1 MINFRKLFL
10 AVIPTVTLFIS
21 SYAATG
27 VPTSDERR
35 EITDVL
41 CRILRREVLGGGCKI
56 ERMRANGDR
65 LEIYASAGLSYYPFR
80 EDNVQAMYD
89 SIRAVLP
96 SEYDCYKIVLYT
108 DRHNIEQ
115 LIPRFHRTKASEA
128 IRFTNQS
135 KRPLVKRVSS
145 QNSPSQGLA
154 GRHIA
159 MWQSHGRYFEAD
171 DNMWRWQRSRLWET
185 VEDLYTQSYVLPYL
199 VPMLENAGAN
209 VLLPRERDTQSNEI
223 IIDNDEGVDDS
234 RYVEV
239 SGAEKWQKA
248 GVGFAHTRET
258 YLSGQNPFKDGTT
271 RQVNSF
277 TRGKESRAEWR
288 AAIPEKGEYA
298 VYVAYE
304 SFGAESAD
312 DATYTV
318 HHAGGES
325 QFSVNQTMGGGMWI
339 YLGHF
344 EFDEGDERLL
354 VSLSNISLTADKK
367 ISADAVKIGGGWGNV
382 ARIVPKS
389 MQKPDID
396 YEPMVSEYP
405 RWCEGARYWL
415 QWSGFE
421 RDVYAPKDDLDDY
434 KEDYMSRA
442 HWVNAVMGG
451 SERLPKE
458 KGKSIPLDLALAFHS
473 DAGVRTNEDIIGT
486 LGIFYTHNNKG
497 RFEGG
502 ADRYLSR
509 ELTDLVMS
517 QIVGDIRQTYE
528 PNWTRRGMWNRSY
541 YEARVPAVPTML
553 LELLSHQNF
562 ADMRYGN
569 DPRFKFLVSRAI
581 YKGIL
586 RYLSS
591 QYGKPYTVQPLPVES
606 FSAMFV
612 SEDSADVMLRWS
624 AVRDE
629 LEPTATPDYY
639 IVYTRVDGGGFD
651 NGRKVESTSVR
662 MQQKRGHT
670 YSYRVTAVN
679 KGGESFPSEILS
691 SYKAENEQGRVLVVN
706 GFDRVSAPMHIQ
718 GDSVAGFYN
727 YFDSGVA
734 HIKDISFIGE
744 QRNFDRRLSYSN
756 NDNDALGSSY
766 SDYETEIVAGNTFD
780 YPALHGRSIAAAG
793 FSYCST
799 SARAIERGE
808 VEMGAYKIVDMI
820 FGKQRSYAMGRG
832 TSGVKFKVFPEALQD
847 KIRDYTAEGGS
858 VMASGC
864 YVASDLWYGPDA
876 DGEDKGFARG
886 VLHYSFSGDMATRRG
901 QVRTVASPMNMPRL
915 DINFNREPSA
925 THYGVESPGIILP
938 AGRDAFIAMR
948 YPKSNQSAAVGYKG
962 KDYRSFVMAFPFES
976 ILDEGQRDKLMLG
989 VLNFLS
995 QSGGA
1000 EVK

>member
-1 MINFRKLFL
+1 MINCRKLL
-10 AVIPTVTLFIS
+10 LGVTLGAALLLS
-21 SYAATG
+21 SVASAG
-27 VPTSDERR
+27 VPSSAERR

-41 CRILRREVLGGGCKI
+41 SRILRREVLGGGCKI
-56 ERMRANGDR
+56 DRMRANGDR
-65 LEIYASAGLSYYPFR
+65 LEIYASVGLSYYPFR
-80 EDNVQAMYD
+80 EDNVQAIYD

-96 SEYDCYKIVLYT
+96 AEYDRYKIELYT
-108 DRHNIEQ
+108 DRHNIEE
-115 LIPRFHRTKASEA
+115 LIPRFHRTKASDA
-128 IRFTNQS
+128 VRFTNQS
-135 KRPLVKRVSS
+135 KYPLVRQLSTP
-145 QNSPSQGLA
+145 NSPSQGLA

-171 DNMWRWQRSRLWET
+171 DNMWRWQRVRQWET
-185 VEDLYTQSYVLPYL
+185 AEDLFTQSFVLPYL

-209 VLLPRERDTQSNEI
+209 VLLPRERDTQNNEI

-234 RYVEV
+234 RYTEIN
-239 SGAEKWQKA
+239 GAKKWQTG
-248 GVGFAHTRET
+248 GVGFAHKRTT

-271 RQVNSF
+271 RYTQSI
-277 TRGKESRAEWR
+277 TRGKESISEWR
-288 AAIPEKGEYA
+288 AAIPEDGEYA
-298 VYVAYE
+298 VYVSYE
-304 SFGAESAD
+304 SFGSDSAD
-312 DATYTV
+312 DVLYRV
-318 HHAGGES
+318 HHAGGVSE
-325 QFSVNQTMGGGMWI
+325 FAVNQTMGGGMWI

-344 EFDEGDERLL
+344 EFHGNEEQVL
-354 VSLSNISLTADKK
+354 VSMSNISAQADKK
-367 ISADAVKIGGGWGNV
+367 ISADAVKIGGGYGNV

-389 MQKPDID
+389 QQKPDIE

-415 QWSGFE
+415 QWSGFDKE
-421 RDVYAPKDDLDDY
+421 VYSPKEDLDDY
-434 KEDYMSRA
+434 KDDYMSRA

-473 DAGVRTNEDIIGT
+473 DAGVRVNEDIIGT
-486 LGIFYTHNNKG
+486 LGIYYTHNNSG

-509 ELTDLVMS
+509 DLTDLVMS
-517 QIVGDIRQTYE
+517 QIVGDIRTTYE
-528 PNWTRRGMWNRSY
+528 PNWSRRGMWNRSY

-591 QYGKPYTVQPLPVES
+591 QYNKPYCVQPLPVEG

-612 SEDSADVMLRWS
+612 SEDSADVMLQWS
-624 AVRDE
+624 PKRDE
-629 LEPTATPDYY
+629 LEPTANADYY
-639 IVYTRVDGGGFD
+639 IVYTRVDDGGFD
-651 NGRKVESTSVR
+651 NGRKVEGTSIR
-662 MQQKRGHT
+662 MQQQRGHT
-670 YSYRVTAVN
+670 YGYRVTAVN

-691 SYKAENEQGRVLVVN
+691 SYKAEDERGRVLVVN

-718 GDSVAGFYN
+718 GDSIAGFYRSI
-727 YFDSGVA
+727 DSGVA

-766 SDYETEIVAGNTFD
+766 SDYETEVIAGNTFD

-808 VEMGAYKIVDMI
+808 VEMDAYKIVDVI
-820 FGKQRSYAMGRG
+820 LGKQHSYQMGRG

-847 KIRDYTAEGGS
+847 KIREFTTKGGC
-858 VMASGC
+858 VFASGC
-864 YVASDLWYGPDA
+864 YVASDLWNGLGA
-876 DGEDKGFARG
+876 DGEDRAFARG
-886 VLHYSFSGDMATRRG
+886 VLHYSFGGDMATRRG
-901 QVRTVASPMNMPRL
+901 EVRVVASPMQMNRL
-915 DINFNREPSA
+915 DIKFNREPSA
-925 THYGVESPGIILP
+925 THYGVESPGCITP

-948 YPKSNQSAAVGYKG
+948 YPRSNQPAAIGYKG
-962 KDYRSFVMAFPFES
+962 SDYRTFVMALPFES
-976 ILDEGQRDKLMLG
+976 IIDEAQRDKLMLG
-989 VLNFLS
+989 VLNFFD
-995 QSGGA
+995 QKDN
-1000 EVK
+1000 VQK